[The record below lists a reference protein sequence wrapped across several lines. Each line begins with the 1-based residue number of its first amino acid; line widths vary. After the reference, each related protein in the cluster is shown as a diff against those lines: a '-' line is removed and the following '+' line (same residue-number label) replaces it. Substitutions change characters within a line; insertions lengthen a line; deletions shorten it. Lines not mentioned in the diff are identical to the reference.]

1 MVRGANERCPLFPP
15 HQETQRLLAEPV
27 QGISAIPDD
36 GNARYFKVV
45 VAGPEDVSQGGGE
58 GEEGGGGGEGE
69 EGRGRRGGGGGEGGG
84 RVGS

>member
-1 MVRGANERCPLFPP
+1 MLPP

-45 VAGPEDVSQGGGE
+45 VAGPEDVSQGRE
-58 GEEGGGGGEGE
+58 
-69 EGRGRRGGGGGEGGG
+69 GGGEGGG
-84 RVGS
+84 LVVSSEVNA

>member
-1 MVRGANERCPLFPP
+1 MDDTLYLFGP

-45 VAGPEDVSQGGGE
+45 VAGPEDVSQRKERGERGEGEGEGGE
-58 GEEGGGGGEGE
+58 GE
-69 EGRGRRGGGGGEGGG
+69 
-84 RVGS
+84 SW

>member
-58 GEEGGGGGEGE
+58 GEEGRG
-69 EGRGRRGGGGGEGGG
+69 GRRGGREGW
-84 RVGS
+84 